1 MKVPIILVL
10 SGRDI
15 RLSPPNNTFI
25 SLILS
30 Y

>member
-1 MKVPIILVL
+1 MKVPIILVSL
-10 SGRDI
+10 GRDI

-30 Y
+30 C